1 MRRATLAASGHRLLP
16 LTLASSPMLAGLSAP
31 RVPCDTHRERRR
43 RSLSQCCTL
52 LPFLF
57 STLPP
62 ALPHLHVDS
71 LCYRSN
77 PLSPPSPSTR
87 LYSLLRHTGSS
98 SAVPGSMYFF
108 LGPPVAKGHLP
119 FPLIAIIA
127 IPNRDSGSHK
137 ATSKLIHALYRDA
150 LQCLGPRLVSDFAR
164 HQKDK
169 RRRKWRG
176 DSAEGTAEM
185 VKETDYYDV
194 LGVSPSATE
203 AEIKKAYYMKV
214 SSSSLP
220 ARQVHPD
227 KNPNDPLA
235 AQNFQATLLT
245 PNLVQAL
252 GEAYQVLSDPT
263 QRQAYDAYGKSG
275 ISTEAIIDPA
285 AIFAMLFG
293 SELFEDYI
301 GQLAMAS
308 MASLDIFTEGEKIDA
323 KKLQEEMRA
332 IQKEREEKLADILKN
347 RLHQY
352 VQRNIDEFVS
362 HAEAEV
368 TRLSNAAYGVDML
381 NTIGYIYVR
390 QAAKELGKKA
400 MYLGVPFVAEWF
412 RNKGHFIKSQVT
424 AATGAIALMQLQ
436 EDLKK
441 HLSAEGNYTEEEL
454 EEYMQ
459 NHKKVMIDSL
469 WKLNVADIEATLSRV
484 LQENNVKKEELRAR
498 AKGLKVLGKIFQRV
512 KLNNGSESSLTG
524 GAAHNKLGGT
534 DRSNDGSSPDTSP
547 KSTTEQTS
555 YASSA
560 ATQSPYVVE
569 APQFTGANYNFP
581 MPTAPPGA
589 QRHV

>member
-1 MRRATLAASGHRLLP
+1 
-16 LTLASSPMLAGLSAP
+16 
-31 RVPCDTHRERRR
+31 
-43 RSLSQCCTL
+43 
-52 LPFLF
+52 
-57 STLPP
+57 
-62 ALPHLHVDS
+62 
-71 LCYRSN
+71 
-77 PLSPPSPSTR
+77 
-87 LYSLLRHTGSS
+87 
-98 SAVPGSMYFF
+98 
-108 LGPPVAKGHLP
+108 
-119 FPLIAIIA
+119 
-127 IPNRDSGSHK
+127 
-137 ATSKLIHALYRDA
+137 
-150 LQCLGPRLVSDFAR
+150 
-164 HQKDK
+164 
-169 RRRKWRG
+169 
-176 DSAEGTAEM
+176 M

-203 AEIKKAYYMKV
+203 AEIKKAYYMK
-214 SSSSLP
+214 

-235 AQNFQATLLT
+235 AQNF
-245 PNLVQAL
+245 QAL

-484 LQENNVKKEELRAR
+484 CLMVLQENNVKKEELRAR